1 MPCDRTLNS
10 VMSMPRIPIIVTLVS
25 SILSS
30 RTLFSKT
37 MNTCMDISFDDIIKN
52 PAFEIFVGIVAAYA
66 LFKVGEYAYKKFKN
80 SGGD

>member
-1 MPCDRTLNS
+1 
-10 VMSMPRIPIIVTLVS
+10 
-25 SILSS
+25 
-30 RTLFSKT
+30 
-37 MNTCMDISFDDIIKN
+37 MDISFDDIVKN